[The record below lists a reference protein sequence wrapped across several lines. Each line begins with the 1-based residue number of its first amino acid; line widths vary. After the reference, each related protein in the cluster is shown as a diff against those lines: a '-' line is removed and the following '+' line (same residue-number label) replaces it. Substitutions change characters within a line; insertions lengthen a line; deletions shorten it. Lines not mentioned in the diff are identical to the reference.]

1 MADIDRAV
9 AQSIVDKRLALEE
22 SHFSQRMLRQQ
33 QLLEIS
39 EARVRELE
47 DENKK
52 LISRLAAADARKS
65 KHEEEATLLQ
75 LNLQRARDELSEFKE
90 KLAETRDAGVIE
102 VASASA
108 MHARE
113 TREQQQAAVEA
124 ARSFT
129 ALLQQRD
136 AKIAEL
142 SRLVSV
148 LSPPKVRL
156 ESVCFTVVKVSFI

>member
-52 LISRLAAADARKS
+52 LISRLAAADAQKS

-113 TREQQQAAVEA
+113 MREQQQAAVEA

>member
-1 MADIDRAV
+1 MADAQDETVASV
-9 AQSIVDKRLALEE
+9 STGFSFEQVSTQGGALAQSIVDKRLALEE

-52 LISRLAAADARKS
+52 LISRLAAADAQKS

-113 TREQQQAAVEA
+113 MREQQQAAG
-124 ARSFT
+124 ARRPQ
-129 ALLQQRD
+129 LRQRGTQRS
-136 AKIAEL
+136 L
-142 SRLVSV
+142 GRR
-148 LSPPKVRL
+148 VRR
-156 ESVCFTVVKVSFI
+156 S